1 MFFTTVFTNIFFH
14 IFIYLSGKVLDC
26 DWLALQVTLLPKA
39 VLTARCLTRRPSA
52 NLDRYSLRTNESNH
66 PIFKDHSNQQ
76 NILYHLRELL
86 FKNNLIYLQFILAP
100 LVGLAPAKL
109 LDENQGTLLIC
120 LQRHLIIQQNILYHT
135 LFTLFKIIFIFL
147 IE

>member
-1 MFFTTVFTNIFFH
+1 M
-14 IFIYLSGKVLDC
+14 S
-26 DWLALQVTLLPKA
+26 LAPA
-39 VLTARCLTRRPSA
+39 AGFEPAYPELTARPRTCWVRW

-135 LFTLFKIIFIFL
+135 LFTLFKIIFGGRSGSCTHVSCFADMYL
-147 IE
+147 F